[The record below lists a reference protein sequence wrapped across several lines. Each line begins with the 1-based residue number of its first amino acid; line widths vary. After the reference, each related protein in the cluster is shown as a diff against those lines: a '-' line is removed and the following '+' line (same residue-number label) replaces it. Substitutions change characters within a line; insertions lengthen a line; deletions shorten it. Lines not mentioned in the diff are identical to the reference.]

1 MTYKHCFISFI
12 ISIILF
18 TGEIVYAQ
26 QPLPD
31 PYSTSMPVNTARIW
45 KAKIPLA
52 QEADIIS
59 TSRTPKEVEQSTQ
72 YSDGFGRP
80 IQFVIKQASPAGND
94 MVSATTYDAY
104 GRELYNY
111 LPYVSTSTNGEF
123 RTNPFQQQAAFYNS
137 YLAGQ
142 PGETAVGANQ
152 LNWAYSQ
159 RNFEASPLNRVVSS
173 YSPGATWV
181 GTQSHAMEQRSL
193 VNTTTDNVQKWNIG
207 AAAGSTPVN
216 AGAYAAGALYKTMI
230 TDEQGHQTIE
240 YVDNQGQ
247 VILKKIQNTATP
259 DNGNGSTHS
268 GWLSTYYVY
277 DNNGMMRYIIPPS
290 AVKLIDGT
298 WTVSTSIADELCYR
312 FEYDERNRM
321 IIKKVPGTATGTGGE
336 IRIVYD
342 QLDRMVMQQ
351 DGNLRTQQKWQYL
364 KYDVAGRVTALGLL
378 TDPSNF
384 NNQSYHINNAK
395 TATDYPVL
403 SSYTTELLEQTF
415 YDDYTSWMN
424 ATNSSTLPATLDASV
439 NGAGNSKFS
448 TTYNTSPLYAQ
459 PISQSNMTKGLVT
472 GSKTAVLGT
481 NGTQF
486 IYTVYFYDDQG
497 RKIQTQTINITG
509 GKDIYTVQ
517 YDWSGQT
524 LTSLNAHNKGGTNA
538 QTHLLAGTFT
548 YDAQGRWLTTTKT
561 LNSTVNGQ
569 VIPVATA
576 QVVANT
582 YTEMGQLK
590 SKQLA
595 PYYNG
600 NAGLEA
606 LNYEYNIRGW
616 LLGANRNYLSGSTN
630 NYFGFELGYDKTNSA
645 AAGNTYSIAYNGNIT
660 GATWKSKGDGVNRKF
675 NFTYDNSDRLTA
687 AGFLQNSSA
696 GTWDNA
702 YLDFS
707 TANISYDGNGNLS
720 TLNRKGFVIGGS
732 KTIDNLT
739 YSYLNGNNS
748 NRLSNVM
755 DAANDPQ
762 TKLGDFHY
770 TAGKTSAN
778 ADYTYDANG
787 NAVTDYNRN
796 ITTSIVYNYR
806 DLPQTITIA
815 GKGTIQYTYDADGNK
830 LQKTVTEN
838 GATIRHNGTDY
849 TSNVTTTTKYVAGF
863 IYKSVVY
870 SNAAL
875 STLQFT
881 DKLLFTGHEQGRI
894 RALYNDATDANKQTG
909 YAFDYVLPDH
919 TGNARMLLTD
929 EKQTDIYPAA
939 TLETATYNGG
949 TAQAYEN
956 QFYTIN
962 TASVI
967 PASQLSW
974 LSAATGGTYQN
985 QNNNGTP
992 TNTGNPYS
1000 NTTANSAQLYKLN
1013 GQTGDKT
1020 GLGITLKVMA
1030 GDQISLLGKS
1040 VWHSN
1045 GSTVSPYPINTA
1057 LSAFIAAFAAT
1068 AVASAGLHGNTT
1080 VLNNE
1085 PATTVPLSNLLNN
1098 TQEQPVPTAAPKAA
1112 INWILFDNQFRPVS
1126 MGTDLVNSSSDAVK
1140 EHAVLNI
1147 PMNKSGYLYIYCS
1160 NESNVDVYFDNVQV
1174 VNTRGPLLEETH
1186 YYPEGLIMA
1195 GISDRAWSKLPN
1207 RYGYQGKEFQTQE
1220 FADGTGLDEYD
1231 FGARFYDQQLG
1242 VWHTQDLAGQFASP
1256 YLAMGNNPAMYIDKD
1271 GNFAWAPV
1279 IILAVWGGVTAG
1291 VEADMNG
1298 GNFWDGFWRG
1308 AIVGAVEGA
1317 LGQIGGGGTF
1327 FSQVLWGAGK
1337 GAVKEGIKATVFK
1350 EDNIGG
1356 AVLKGAGMGALS
1368 AAGKASIESYSNWK
1382 GGYGFGTN
1390 DGRMKSFVDDYANA
1404 IGTADESAAGQRFAD
1419 YAVLKYKLPEETLA
1433 EKAMTDGARGAMIGI
1448 GTAILKSAFASLKD
1462 TWESG
1467 PVQLSLDAT
1476 MNSSGTFSSRTYPS
1490 VTYKPTGNSGSVWK
1504 YWDDSRANKWL
1515 QMTPQRFD
1523 QKGLTKFLRPKKQ

>member
-12 ISIILF
+12 LSIILF
-18 TGEIVYAQ
+18 TAEIVYAQ
-26 QPLPD
+26 EPLPA
-31 PYSTSMPVNTARIW
+31 PYNIAMPVNTVRIW
-45 KAKIPLA
+45 KAKIPLT
-52 QEADIIS
+52 QEADIS
-59 TSRTPKEVEQSTQ
+59 ATNRTAREVEQYTEI
-72 YSDGFGRP
+72 SDGFGRP
-80 IQFVIKQASPAGND
+80 IQSVIKQGSPAGND
-94 MVSATTYDAY
+94 MISAITYDSL
-104 GRELYNY
+104 GRERFNY
-111 LPYVSTSTNGEF
+111 LPFVSSSTNGEF
-123 RTNPFQQQAAFYNS
+123 KTNPFQQQAAFYNS

-142 PGETAVGANQ
+142 PGETLVGNDQ
-152 LNWAYSQ
+152 LNWSYSQ
-159 RNFEASPLNRVVSS
+159 RNFEASPLNRVISS

-181 GTQSHAMEQRSL
+181 GTQSHAMEQRPL
-193 VNTTTDNVQKWNIG
+193 VNTSTDNVQKWNIS

-216 AGAYAAGALYKTMI
+216 AGTYAAGTLHKTLI
-230 TDEQGHQTIE
+230 TNEQGHQTIE
-240 YVDNQGQ
+240 YADTYGQ
-247 VILKKIQNTATP
+247 VVLKKIQYTATP
-259 DNGNGSTHS
+259 DNGSGSTHT
-268 GWLSTYYVY
+268 GWLCTYYVY
-277 DNNGMMRYIIPPS
+277 DDNGMMRYIITPT

-298 WTVSTSIADELCYR
+298 WTITAANADELCYR
-312 FEYDERNRM
+312 FEYDERDRM
-321 IIKKVPGTATGTGGE
+321 IIKKVPGTATGTAGE

-342 QLDRMVMQQ
+342 QMDRMVMQQ
-351 DGNLRTQQKWQYL
+351 DGNLRAQQKWQYL

-378 TDPSNF
+378 TDPSNY

-403 SSYTTELLEQTF
+403 SSYTTELLGQTF

-424 ATNSSTLPATLDASV
+424 TTNSSTLPAVLDASV

-459 PISQSNMTKGLVT
+459 PILQSNMTKGQVT
-472 GSKTAVLGT
+472 GSKTAVLGS
-481 NGTQF
+481 NGSQY
-486 IYTVYFYDDQG
+486 IYTVYFYDNQG

-509 GKDIYTVQ
+509 EKDIYTVQ

-524 LTSLNAHNKGGTNA
+524 LTSLTAHNKGGTNA

-569 VIPVATA
+569 VIPQASA
-576 QVVANT
+576 QVVANS

-600 NAGLEA
+600 NTGLEA
-606 LNYEYNIRGW
+606 LNYEYNVRGW

-630 NYFGFELGYDKTNSA
+630 NYFGFELGYDKTTSA
-645 AAGNTYSIAYNGNIT
+645 AAGNTYSVAYNGNIT
-660 GATWKSKGDGVNRKF
+660 GSTWKSKGDGVNRKF
-675 NFTYDNSDRLTA
+675 NYSYDNSDRLTA

-707 TANISYDGNGNLS
+707 VSNMSYDGNGNLA

-732 KTIDNLT
+732 KIIDDLT

-748 NRLSNVM
+748 NRLTNVM
-755 DAANDPQ
+755 DVANDPQ

-787 NAVTDYNRN
+787 NATMDYNRN
-796 ITTSIVYNYR
+796 INTSIVYNYR

-815 GKGTIQYTYDADGNK
+815 GKGTIQYTYDAAGNK
-830 LQKTVTEN
+830 LQKNVTEN
-838 GATIRHNGTDY
+838 NATIRHNGTDY
-849 TSNVTTTTKYVAGF
+849 TSNVTTTTKYLAGF
-863 IYKSVVY
+863 TYKSVAY

-881 DKLLFTGHEQGRI
+881 DKLLFTNHEQGHI

-919 TGNARMLLTD
+919 TGNARILLTD

-939 TLETATYNGG
+939 TLESSTYNGG
-949 TAQAYEN
+949 TAQAYES

-962 TASVI
+962 AANVKN
-967 PASQLSW
+967 ASQLSW
-974 LSAATGGTYQN
+974 LSSATGGTYQN
-985 QNNNGTP
+985 QNNGGNP
-992 TNTGNPYS
+992 TNTVNPYS
-1000 NTTANSAQLYKLN
+1000 NTTANSNQLYMLN

-1030 GDQISLLGKS
+1030 GDQVSILGKS

-1045 GSTVSPYPINTA
+1045 GSNASPYPINTA
-1057 LSAFIAAFAAT
+1057 LSAFISAFAGT
-1068 AVASAGLHGNTT
+1068 AVASAGLHGNNTD
-1080 VLNNE
+1080 LNNV
-1085 PATTVPLSNLLNN
+1085 PATTVPLTDLLNH
-1098 TQEQPVPTAAPKAA
+1098 TQEQPAVTAPKAA
-1112 INWILFDNQFRPVS
+1112 INWILFDNQFRPVA
-1126 MGTDLVNSSSDAVK
+1126 MNTELVSSTSDVVK
-1140 EHAVLNI
+1140 NHALLNI
-1147 PMNKSGYLYIYCS
+1147 PMIKSGYLYVYCS
-1160 NESNVDVYFDNVQV
+1160 NESDIDVYFDNVQV

-1207 RYGYQGKEFQTQE
+1207 RYGYQGKELQTQE

-1256 YLAMGNNPAMYIDKD
+1256 YLAMGNNPAMYVDRD

-1291 VEADMNG
+1291 IEADMNG

-1317 LGQIGGGGTF
+1317 LGQVGGGGNF
-1327 FSQVLWGAGK
+1327 LSQVLWGAGK

-1356 AVLKGAGMGALS
+1356 AMLKGAGMGALK
-1368 AAGKASIESYSNWK
+1368 AGGKASIESYSNWK

-1390 DGRMKSFVDDYANA
+1390 DGRMKSIVGDYANA
-1404 IGTADESAAGQRFAD
+1404 KGTPDESITRERFAD

-1433 EKAMTDGARGAMIGI
+1433 EKAMTDGARGLFIAI
-1448 GTAILKSAFASLKD
+1448 GTNVLKSVLSQMQEDVHLQLDNMSTSSNWKYPAAAYNKSLK
-1462 TWESG
+1462 
-1467 PVQLSLDAT
+1467 L
-1476 MNSSGTFSSRTYPS
+1476 
-1490 VTYKPTGNSGSVWK
+1490 PTGNSGSVWK
-1504 YWDDSRANKWL
+1504 YWDDSNANKWL